1 MEKSIKAFIADD
13 SFNVRKG
20 LIAMLSQVN
29 GIDVIG
35 QAENVDEAIDSI
47 RMLKPDVI
55 ILDIKMPG
63 GSGVDV
69 LKYVK
74 KERPSTVIIILTN
87 YPYPQ
92 YREECMDEGADFFFD
107 KSIEFEKV
115 IEVCKQLVEGCVV

>member
-1 MEKSIKAFIADD
+1 MEKTIKAFIADD
-13 SFNVRKG
+13 SLNVRKG
-20 LIAMLSQVN
+20 LIAMLSQVD
-29 GIDVIG
+29 GIEVIG
-35 QAENVDEAIDSI
+35 QAENIDEAIGSI
-47 RMLKPDVI
+47 RTLKPDVV

-74 KERPSTVIIILTN
+74 KEQPSTVVIIFTN

-115 IEVCKQLVEGCVV
+115 IEVCKQLVEGSAV

>member
-1 MEKSIKAFIADD
+1 MEKTIKTFIADD
-13 SFNVRKG
+13 SLNVRKG
-20 LIAMLSQVN
+20 LIAMLSQVD
-29 GIDVIG
+29 GIELIG
-35 QAENVDEAIDSI
+35 EAENVDEAIGSVQ
-47 RMLKPDVI
+47 MLKPDVV

-74 KERPSTVIIILTN
+74 KEQPSTIVIILTN

-92 YREECMDEGADFFFD
+92 YRQECMDEGADFFFD

-115 IEVCKQLVEGCVV
+115 IEVCKQLVESSDA